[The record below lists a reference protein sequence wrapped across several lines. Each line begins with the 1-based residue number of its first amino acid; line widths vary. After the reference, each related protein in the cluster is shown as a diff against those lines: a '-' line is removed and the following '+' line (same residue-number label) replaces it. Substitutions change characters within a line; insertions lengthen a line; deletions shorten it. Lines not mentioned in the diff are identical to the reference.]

1 MLMKRLCFLSLLLCT
16 VLTLSASISHAN
28 YKGKIGPY
36 GVEFM
41 FAHVSG
47 IGNGAQYRY
56 LTIKVNHGDWITLE
70 EAGFKGEYQIFKEYI
85 NGRNTGTFYL
95 QFNNY
100 GLKGNFVNSQGK
112 KYKVSAKRTS
122 SYYGGI

>member
-56 LTIKVNHGDWITLE
+56 LTIKVNHGNWITLE

-95 QFNNY
+95 KFNNY

>member
-1 MLMKRLCFLSLLLCT
+1 
-16 VLTLSASISHAN
+16 
-28 YKGKIGPY
+28 
-36 GVEFM
+36 M

-47 IGNGAQYRY
+47 MGNGAQYRY

-70 EAGFKGEYQIFKEYI
+70 EAGFKGKYQIFKEYI

-95 QFNNY
+95 IFNNY

-112 KYKVSAKRTS
+112 KYTVSAKRTS
-122 SYYGGI
+122 SYYDGI